1 MITSNV
7 IHRVFLLFLQTGEHG
22 TMFTIDFDNKQ
33 YIITAKHLV
42 KNIKKE
48 DTVFIFYKNKKVK
61 LKVNLLGHCGG
72 EKDISV
78 LATNTQ
84 LSPPYP
90 MKPSEAKLAYGQ
102 DVYFLGFPY
111 LDGKEASKI
120 NGGFPLPFV
129 KKAII
134 SNAHSVGNSMIFYL
148 DGHNNPGFSG
158 GPVVFKT
165 PGNRDFKVAGVI
177 SGYRVREDSI
187 YRKNGIKDKKSDTLV
202 YKANTG
208 IILSYGIKC
217 AVDLIEKN
225 PIGYKIKP
233 YKVKK

>member
-7 IHRVFLLFLQTGEHG
+7 IQRVFLLIFQSSMG
-22 TMFTIDFDNKQ
+22 TMFTIDIDNRQ

-48 DTVFIFYKNKKVK
+48 DTLFTAHNEKIKT
-61 LKVNLLGHCGG
+61 LKVRLVGHCEG

-78 LATNTQ
+78 LSPSIQ
-84 LSPPYP
+84 LSPPLPLPATMGNIY
-90 MKPSEAKLAYGQ
+90 YGQ
-102 DVYFLGFPY
+102 DVYFLGFPE
-111 LDGKEASKI
+111 LDRSSFFKI
-120 NGGFPLPFV
+120 NRGFPLPFV
-129 KKAII
+129 KRAIV
-134 SNAHSVGNSMIFYL
+134 SNMRSNRAILFL

-165 PGNRDFKVAGVI
+165 PGNQDLKVAGVI

-187 YRKNGIKDKKSDTLV
+187 YRKNGIKDKKSDALV
-202 YKANTG
+202 YKTNIG
-208 IILSYGIKC
+208 IILSYGINC
-217 AVDLIEKN
+217 AVDLIKKN